1 MVDRVSPLN
10 CYYGGTYR
18 VLPVHN
24 VIEISE
30 RVEVPAAPQIVWDVL
45 SDPRAV
51 VDCMPGVKLGERL
64 EDGSYDATLTV
75 KFGPAKV
82 TFRAKVAL
90 ELDGTA
96 MIGHVSSRGKDDQ
109 GGTRVK
115 TAMTFKVVAGQA
127 PGSSVV
133 PIDAQVEISGRL
145 ASLVESGADA
155 GGQAHDGR
163 IHGAARRALRQGDR
177 VERAASNEKEMR
189 DASESPRCADTTS
202 LRASIFVDSR
212 HHASRVSRITHYL
225 SRR

>member
-1 MVDRVSPLN
+1 
-10 CYYGGTYR
+10 
-18 VLPVHN
+18 

-30 RVEVPAAPQIVWDVL
+30 HVEVPAAPRIVWDVL

-51 VDCMPGVKLGERL
+51 VDCVPGAKLGDRL
-64 EDGSYDATLTV
+64 EDGSYDATVTV

-96 MIGHVSSRGKDDQ
+96 MIGHVSSRGRDDQ

-115 TAMTFKVVAGQA
+115 TAMTFKVVAGQG

-145 ASLVESGADA
+145 ASLVESGATLVVKRMT
-155 GGQAHDGR
+155 GEFTER
-163 IHGAARRALRQGDR
+163 LAAR
-177 VERAASNEKEMR
+177 
-189 DASESPRCADTTS
+189 CAKAT
-202 LRASIFVDSR
+202 V
-212 HHASRVSRITHYL
+212 
-225 SRR
+225 